1 MRHLNALPRAD
12 VRNIYRDG
20 VLLMVLFAPVL
31 IILVARYLVPLAANL
46 ILDRT
51 GFQLAEHYS
60 LIIGFMVLLTPMMF
74 GIITGFLIL
83 EERDEEII
91 TYLSVTPL
99 SRSGYI
105 AYRLTAPVLASFLVS
120 FLFLGITGLTP
131 FKPLPA
137 MMVALTVSL
146 EAPIMAL
153 FLAAFANN
161 KVEGMAL
168 SKAFGIMFLAPFAA
182 YFIRSGW
189 EYLAGIFPTFWITKS
204 FLAIY
209 RPQGNFWLFIA
220 IGLASHT
227 LFIMMLL
234 KRFLRRAT

>member
-1 MRHLNALPRAD
+1 MRHVNGLPRAD

-20 VLLMVLFAPVL
+20 VLLMTLFAPVL
-31 IILVARYLVPLAANL
+31 IILVVKYLVPLAAGF
-46 ILDRT
+46 ILDKT
-51 GFQLAEHYS
+51 GFPLADHYT
-60 LIIGFMVLLTPMMF
+60 LVIGFMVLLTPMMF

-83 EERDEEII
+83 EERDQEII

-99 SRSGYI
+99 SRAGYI
-105 AYRLTAPVLASFLVS
+105 AYRLSAPVLASVLVS

-137 MMVALTVSL
+137 LAIALTVSL

-161 KVEGMAL
+161 KVEGLAL

-189 EYLAGIFPTFWITKS
+189 QYAAGIFPTFWITKS
-204 FLAIY
+204 VLAMY
-209 RPQGNFWLFIA
+209 RPDDNFWLFIA

-227 LFIMMLL
+227 LFIIALM
-234 KRFLRRAT
+234 KRFRRRAS